1 MSMSMSDSY
10 VEELLN
16 FQKRIDEVVR
26 EMEPQYPFLKRDRI
40 STQSSNKG
48 ADRLALDAIRELRK
62 GLMDSPG

>member
-1 MSMSMSDSY
+1 MSMSVNDSY

-16 FQKRIDEVVR
+16 FQNRIDEVVR

-40 STQSSNKG
+40 STQSKNKG